1 MKRIV
6 IIGGGAAG
14 FFCAANLEVE
24 KGTQI
29 IILEK
34 SNKTLSKVKISGGG
48 RCNVTHGCF
57 DPKELISYYP
67 RGRKEL
73 LGPFHSFQC
82 GDTFEWFAQRNV
94 ELKIEDDGR
103 AFPVTDS
110 SQTIIDC
117 LEKEVDKNQVQ
128 VVLHEHVTALEKQ
141 DAKWLI
147 TCQSENTFLADA
159 VVMTAGSSPQ
169 TYALIESL
177 GIEMVT
183 QVPSLFTFN
192 IQDKQ
197 LHELAGISVDWAFVK
212 IKSLK
217 IQSEG
222 PLLITHWGLSGPVIL
237 RMSAYAAREL
247 NELGYQ
253 FKIEVNWK
261 GGEEKSSVLDTL
273 KWYKESNA
281 KKNVANQNPF
291 QFSARLW
298 KYFLNKIEIA
308 HLNWADISNKK
319 MEDLAQL
326 ICGQEFEVNGKSTFK
341 DEFVTAGGVKLSE
354 IDFKT
359 MESKK
364 HPGLYF
370 AGEVL
375 DIDAVTGGFNFQA
388 AWTTAMIAANS
399 ISKTLEDKKSY

>member
-147 TCQSENTFLADA
+147 SCQSENTFLADA

-222 PLLITHWGLSGPVIL
+222 PLLITHWGLSGPAIL